1 MKDIRSC
8 SNVSLRRKRKYIE
21 GESKKSS
28 NLINRHHNENIVSK
42 PKRRSIS
49 LSNAYFSVNSFS
61 IYDSL
66 NFMNNNGVKG
76 VENEENGK
84 VEKKGEKN
92 DANDKLRQCKNND
105 IRNNSNTKSRINKKY
120 LKKSIKYLEGR
131 KINKLLFKKIVFKK
145 AFFYKMRCLNHN
157 SAWLLEL
164 SKCKKEIM
172 EMCGKKRRKNKIKF
186 YSKYKQNDAVMKCFR
201 KKIKSESSINDVILM
216 KPFPFYRKFISLFYQ
231 KKYKE
236 AYLMLIK
243 ISSYCVFFSLKE
255 RNILN
260 ENYFKNNNYNLHYL
274 VNLTNEFQKFKICD
288 NGAESKEN
296 CSTLRKNIKY
306 GSYSYLFDKSKNK
319 TDQTTLVFHV
329 LPKKT
334 NSNRK
339 GNFINR
345 DKIGAYNFNIKV
357 EEEKHNFFV
366 NYKFYRYENGVNHL
380 GKVILRRDSFL
391 LHKGRKM
398 LKVDKMDKT
407 NNKISYEDRKND
419 KSVGNIINKENEID
433 DMKYNLGKDASKI
446 LIKNNIKYN
455 NETDKLMKE
464 TKEKT
469 ISFFKENNYYYKKLK
484 TRMRVDVR
492 LILFLKMLCLYMYGN
507 SFGKTHKSN
516 EINNYYDRK
525 IFKTMERQYTEV
537 RSNNMIYDYYGSNCS
552 NDKRH
557 IKEAVRTEILKY
569 MIRYL
574 KKVKKEIK
582 FDTYLYLLLS
592 VICRDLRMYK
602 KCVLY
607 ARKSIEKDYFN
618 FVSWTYFNN
627 IVSIEIIIQENMEK
641 EREFKLRNKKKID
654 EKRKKKKINNSN
666 NFNMKRKKENKTTT
680 KNADI
685 VKGKKKLI
693 KKNINF
699 LENSNKMK
707 RMCDYLFGN
716 EFFSLYEKPNMENIM
731 ENYNNYIYI
740 NPFININKSFFFKN
754 NYFISKIFTDLEDK
768 KGDMREKRNID
779 KKQSNHPE
787 KIDSKIDMNEHH
799 LRRNKME
806 KISNVYFLKK
816 YEMYKKRYNFKNNI
830 MTLFGF
836 AHFCSLNSILHKY
849 SIYSYEYLRKILG
862 NNLYILSELGKL
874 YYYSGKINKSM
885 KCFKRV
891 KKICNENKNLKNKF
905 TEKCFVLYL
914 EEKQRI
920 KKTLS
925 ESEENEM
932 SQGGNLENEI
942 NFKEEDFNGD
952 YDTDISGNIR
962 RRNTIEIIPPKIYK
976 IIKKMWIPNYFTN
989 IFIYMELLVN
999 IYYLKKDASKLFII
1013 LNKYESSK
1021 KKSKCLYVSRK
1032 KNEKMIKNKIWDDKF
1047 YYSLGKYYSL
1057 IKNCQMAI
1065 YYFKKSIKKNNFH
1078 LYSYLCLAKEYV
1090 SCGNLNSSIFILIKL
1105 ISLYMNNSNAW
1116 FSLGKCLERK
1126 NNYDLSIFSYK
1137 NAIYFRK
1144 NNVFYYFLA
1153 NIYFKTG
1160 QINNCIGI
1168 LKSAWR
1174 HNKNFVFSSMLF
1186 DIYLKKK
1193 KGNLSL
1199 QNEDRILEEH
1209 CKITDKC
1216 HVWCVRF
1223 LKDYFKKSRKKYC
1236 VVQPFCENKR
1246 EQYNF
1251 YETLLSLF
1259 NLNKPSIKDIQS
1271 VNFLSYFNKYYEK
1284 NSSYFYL
1291 IRTLKHSSLILYDG
1305 IYYLANYFLFNKKI
1319 KNALILFKILWD
1331 AGGPYSKA
1339 SFHSFKYGHC
1349 LLQRDV

>member
-8 SNVSLRRKRKYIE
+8 SNVSLRGKRKYIE
-21 GESKKSS
+21 GESKNPS
-28 NLINRHHNENIVSK
+28 NLINRHNNDSNESIVSK

-49 LSNAYFSVNSFS
+49 LSNTYFSVKSFS
-61 IYDSL
+61 IYDAL
-66 NFMNNNGVKG
+66 NLMNNNGTKG
-76 VENEENGK
+76 LENGK
-84 VEKKGEKN
+84 IEKKGKIDDN
-92 DANDKLRQCKNND
+92 DELRQHKNND
-105 IRNNSNTKSRINKKY
+105 MQNNSNTASRINKKD
-120 LKKSIKYLEGR
+120 LKNSTKYLEGI

-164 SKCKKEIM
+164 SK
-172 EMCGKKRRKNKIKF
+172 GKKGIQGICEKKRGKNKMKC
-186 YSKYKQNDAVMKCFR
+186 YSKYNQNDVGMKYIK
-201 KKIKSESSINDVILM
+201 KKIKSEPFINDAILM
-216 KPFPFYRKFISLFYQ
+216 KPFPFYRKFITLFYQ

-236 AYLMLIK
+236 AYLMLTK

-255 RNILN
+255 RDILN
-260 ENYFKNNNYNLHYL
+260 ENYFKNNYYNLYYL
-274 VNLTNEFQKFKICD
+274 VNLTNEFQNLKMCGK
-288 NGAESKEN
+288 ASVESKEN
-296 CSTLRKNIKY
+296 CSTPRKNIKY

-329 LPKKT
+329 LPKKK
-334 NSNRK
+334 NSNRR

-345 DKIGAYNFNIKV
+345 DTIGAYNFNIKV
-357 EEEKHNFFV
+357 EEEKYNFFV
-366 NYKFYRYENGVNHL
+366 NYKFYRYENGVNDL
-380 GKVILRRDSFL
+380 AKAILRRDSFL
-391 LHKGRKM
+391 SHKVRKIIKM
-398 LKVDKMDKT
+398 DKMDNR
-407 NNKISYEDRKND
+407 NNKISYEDTKND
-419 KSVGNIINKENEID
+419 RGMGNMINRENEII
-433 DMKYNLGKDASKI
+433 DMKYNLDKDPSKV
-446 LIKNNIKYN
+446 LIKNNINYD
-455 NETDKLMKE
+455 NETDKLMNE
-464 TKEKT
+464 SKEKST
-469 ISFFKENNYYYKKLK
+469 SFFKENNYYCNKFK

-507 SFGKTHKSN
+507 SFGTTRKSN
-516 EINNYYDRK
+516 EINNYYDREVLK
-525 IFKTMERQYTEV
+525 KMERQDTESA
-537 RSNNMIYDYYGSNCS
+537 SNNMVCDYYSSNCS
-552 NDKRH
+552 NNKRS
-557 IKEAVRTEILKY
+557 IKEAARTEVLKY
-569 MIRYL
+569 IIIYL

-592 VICRDLRMYK
+592 VIYRDLRMYK
-602 KCVLY
+602 KCVFY

-641 EREFKLRNKKKID
+641 EREIKLGNKKNIAKKRKAKKADNKNFNI
-654 EKRKKKKINNSN
+654 KRKKK
-666 NFNMKRKKENKTTT
+666 NKTTI

-685 VKGKKKLI
+685 LKGKKRLI

-699 LENSNKMK
+699 LENSNKIK
-707 RMCDYLFGN
+707 RMCDYLFEN
-716 EFFSLYEKPNMENIM
+716 EFFSLYEKPNMETIM
-731 ENYNNYIYI
+731 ANYNDYIYI
-740 NPFININKSFFFKN
+740 NPFININKSFFFNN
-754 NYFISKIFTDLEDK
+754 NYFVSQIFTDLEDK
-768 KGDMREKRNID
+768 EGSFKGRKNID
-779 KKQSNHPE
+779 KNQCNPE
-787 KIDSKIDMNEHH
+787 KKIDNKIDINEHY

-806 KISNVYFLKK
+806 KLSNVYFLQK

-836 AHFCSLNSILHKY
+836 AHFCSLNSTLHKY
-849 SIYSYEYLRKILG
+849 SIYSYEYLRKRLG
-862 NNLYILSELGKL
+862 NNLYVLSELGKL

-885 KCFKRV
+885 KCFRRMQKV
-891 KKICNENKNLKNKF
+891 CNENKKLKTKF

-914 EEKQRI
+914 EENRRKQ
-920 KKTLS
+920 KPLS
-925 ESEENEM
+925 RSEYNEIG
-932 SQGGNLENEI
+932 QGDNLENEI
-942 NFKEEDFNGD
+942 DYKEEDFNGD
-952 YDTDISGNIR
+952 YDSDSNCYIR
-962 RRNTIEIIPPKIYK
+962 KRNTIEVITPEIYK

-989 IFIYMELLVN
+989 MFIYMELVVN
-999 IYYLKKDASKLFII
+999 IYYLKKDISKLFLT
-1013 LNKYESSK
+1013 LNKYENSK
-1021 KKSKCLYVSRK
+1021 KMDKCSYISRK
-1032 KNEKMIKNKIWDDKF
+1032 KNENIIKNKIWDDKF

-1078 LYSYLCLAKEYV
+1078 LYSYLSLAKEYF

-1116 FSLGKCLERK
+1116 FCLGKCLECK
-1126 NNYDLSIFSYK
+1126 NNYDLSILCYK

-1144 NNVFYYFLA
+1144 NNVYYYFLV

-1160 QINNCIGI
+1160 QINDCIGA

-1174 HNKNFVFSSMLF
+1174 HNKNLLFSSMVF
-1186 DIYLKKK
+1186 DIYLKIKK
-1193 KGNLSL
+1193 RDFFF
-1199 QNEDRILEEH
+1199 QNEDRNLEEYW
-1209 CKITDKC
+1209 KISDKC

-1223 LKDYFKKSRKKYC
+1223 LKDYFKKLRNECC

-1259 NLNKPSIKDIQS
+1259 NLNKPSIKHLQS

-1305 IYYLANYFLFNKKI
+1305 IYYLANYFLFNKQI

-1331 AGGPYSKA
+1331 VEGPYSKE
-1339 SFHSFKYGHC
+1339 SFHSFKYAYC